1 MLRTQAYLA
10 ICLLAAALGLGGC
23 GLTINN
29 SALSNGSTG
38 TPTGTASGT
47 PVPIQIHV
55 GGPEWSVSGANIQLY
70 AAGTQGMSSS
80 ATPLLAHPVTTHSG
94 GDLTITEAYAC
105 PSPTSQ
111 VYLVASGGNPGLA
124 SGTNNQAL
132 RLLTVLG
139 SCNQLSSS
147 TTYPVNEVTTVGS
160 IWPLSSYMAS
170 STQLGSSPADPS
182 FPTALTKISQLVNL
196 VKGVSPGTGVPAGY
210 AVQSA
215 KLDTLA
221 SDLHA
226 CVSSSGGAAG
236 DGSPCG
242 QLFSLTTAPGGAA
255 PTDTIEAAL
264 HLAQANQLGVEG
276 LFRFVPADAAFQ
288 PVLPEAPT
296 DWDLNLIPIPA
307 APVFV
312 PSGGTYASGQQIML
326 SSTSGATLHYT
337 VDGSTPSLNSSV
349 YMSPLVLSSAETVR
363 AVAITDAISS
373 SVSSAAFSTA
383 FNAGSPVVPTIAVTL
398 PSSSINIGST
408 LTGSLTLNTP
418 AGSGGVAI
426 QLSSSSTSIVAVT
439 PGLVTI
445 PGGQSTVSFSYRG
458 IAAGTAAISAAAPG
472 YVAATARINSVLPQ
486 PTLNGST
493 SVTVV
498 ITPSQ
503 VGAVSPMAVGMKF
516 DRAQFGEP
524 SQLFTGTN
532 AQAVNNFK
540 ALSPLNGESCLLSLG
555 VNDAKPVKWVPGG
568 AAQTPGQVSEAD
580 IDALAE
586 FLKAANCKLDYS
598 APVLNNTPENAAD
611 EVSYVEEKVGGN
623 LIAVGFGNE
632 PDAPRYK
639 TTASEF
645 AATWHA
651 FATAAL
657 ARNNNLYF
665 EGPDVGTAT
674 DLGPWVSAWYKENS
688 SLPLVYAGQHYY
700 VYGPAGCPGC
710 TEALMLENRSAE
722 LYWNTMVSQKDAF
735 EASLEKPLPLVLTET
750 NNFYDGGAPGVS
762 NSYGSALYAYDFV
775 FQASQVGFSTSA
787 FTTLENSSKG
797 YSPLYLSNGLSY
809 GPQPEYYGIYM
820 AALAGYGP
828 MLSTTVQNAD
838 GLHAYTINNVGDSTM
853 TVALVNTTGTNFT
866 VDAMVPTGMSFKPCS
881 DYVMSDSTGLTDTVA
896 VHLNIQGGH
905 FDAYSNIAMGAP
917 YNVSLQGATA
927 TIAVPTYSGVLVNCT
942 Y

>member
-1 MLRTQAYLA
+1 LRTQAYLA
-10 ICLLAAALGLGGC
+10 ICLLAAALGLAGC

-29 SALSNGSTG
+29 SALSTTSSG
-38 TPTGTASGT
+38 TPTGTAANT

-70 AAGTQGMSSS
+70 AAGTQGMGSS
-80 ATPLLAHPVTTHSG
+80 AAPLLAHPVATDSS

-105 PSPTSQ
+105 PSATSQ
-111 VYLVASGGNPGLA
+111 IYLVASGGNPGLA

-147 TTYPVNEVTTVGS
+147 TIYPVNEVTTVGS

-170 STQLGSSPADPS
+170 ATQLGSSPADTS

-226 CVSSSGGAAG
+226 CVSSSGGTAG

-242 QLFSLTTAPGGAA
+242 QLFSLTTAPGDAA
-255 PTDTIEAAL
+255 PTDTIDATL

-276 LFRFVPADAAFQ
+276 LFRFVPANAAFQ

-296 DWDLNLIPIPA
+296 DWDLNLVPIPA

-363 AVAITDAISS
+363 AVAINDAIGS
-373 SVSSAAFSTA
+373 SVSSAAFSVSA
-383 FNAGSPVVPTIAVTL
+383 LPLVPMIAVTL

-426 QLSSSSTSIVAVT
+426 QLSSTATSVVAVT
-439 PGLVTI
+439 PSLVTI
-445 PGGQSTVSFSYRG
+445 PAGRSTGSFSYRG

-472 YVAATARINSVLPQ
+472 YVAATAQINSVLPQ
-486 PTLNGST
+486 PTLNDST
-493 SVTVV
+493 RVTVV
-498 ITPSQ
+498 ITSTQ

-516 DRAQFGEP
+516 TRSQFGDP
-524 SQLFTGTN
+524 SQLFTATN
-532 AQAVNNFK
+532 AGAVNNFK
-540 ALSPLNGESCLLSLG
+540 ALSPLNGESCVLSLG
-555 VNDAKPVKWVPGG
+555 VNDSAPVKWVPGG
-568 AAQTPGQVSEAD
+568 AAQTPGQVSQAD

-586 FLKAANCKLDYS
+586 FLIAANCKLDYS

-611 EVSYVEEKVGGN
+611 EVSYVQEKVGSN

-632 PDAPRYK
+632 PNPATLTP
-639 TTASEF
+639 TGF
-645 AATWHA
+645 AATWNT
-651 FATAAL
+651 FASAAL
-657 ARNNNLYF
+657 ARNNKLQF
-665 EGPDVGTAT
+665 EGPNVGIASL
-674 DLGPWVSAWYKENS
+674 LGPWVSAWYKENS

-700 VYGPAGCPGC
+700 VYGPAGCAGC
-710 TEALMLENRSAE
+710 TEALMLEKRSAE
-722 LYWNTMVSQKDAF
+722 PYWNAMVSQKNSF
-735 EASLEKPLPLVLTET
+735 EASLKKPLPVVLTET

-775 FQASQVGFSTSA
+775 FQASQAGFSTSA
-787 FTTLENSSKG
+787 FTTLENWHEG
-797 YSPLYLSNGLSY
+797 YSPLNLVNGYSY
-809 GPQPEYYGIYM
+809 GPQPEYYGMYM

-828 MLSTTVQNAD
+828 MLSTTVQGAD
-838 GLHAYTINNVGDSTM
+838 GLHAYTINNVANSTM
-853 TVALVNTTGTNFT
+853 TVALVNTTGTSFT
-866 VDAMVPTGMSFKPCS
+866 VSALLPAGMSPKACS
-881 DYVMSDSTGLTDTVA
+881 DYVMSDSAGLTETGA
-896 VHLNIQGGH
+896 VRLNIQGGH
-905 FDAYSNIAMGAP
+905 FDEDSNIAIGAP
-917 YNVSLQGATA
+917 YSVPLNGTTA
-927 TIAVPTYSGVLVNCT
+927 TIAVPAYSGVLVNCT

>member
-29 SALSNGSTG
+29 SALSNSSSGS
-38 TPTGTASGT
+38 PTGTAANT

-55 GGPEWSVSGANIQLY
+55 GGPEWSVSGANIQVY
-70 AAGTQGMSSS
+70 ATGTQGMGSS
-80 ATPLLAHPVTTHSG
+80 ATPLLAHPVTTDSS

-105 PSPTSQ
+105 PSSTSQ
-111 VYLVASGGNPGLA
+111 VYLVASGGNPGLG

-132 RLLTVLG
+132 HLLTVLG

-147 TTYPVNEVTTVGS
+147 TIYPVNEVTTVGS

-170 STQLGSSPADPS
+170 ATQLGSSPADTS
-182 FPTALTKISQLVNL
+182 FLTALTKISQLVNL

-226 CVSSSGGAAG
+226 CVSSSGGAAR

-276 LFRFVPADAAFQ
+276 LFRFVPADAVFQ

-307 APVFV
+307 APVFT

-326 SSTSGATLHYT
+326 SSTSGATLRYT

-373 SVSSAAFSTA
+373 SVSSAAFSVSA
-383 FNAGSPVVPTIAVTL
+383 LPLVPTIAVTL
-398 PSSSINIGST
+398 PSASINIGST
-408 LTGSLTLNTP
+408 LTGSLTLNMP
-418 AGSGGVAI
+418 AGSGGAAI
-426 QLSSSSTSIVAVT
+426 QLSSTAPSVVSVT

-445 PGGQSTVSFSYRG
+445 PAGRSTGSFSYRG
-458 IAAGTAAISAAAPG
+458 SAAGTAAISAAALG
-472 YVAATARINSVLPQ
+472 YVAATAQINSVLPQ
-486 PTLNGST
+486 PTLNDST
-493 SVTVV
+493 PVTVV
-498 ITPSQ
+498 ITSTQ

-516 DRAQFGEP
+516 DRSQFGEP
-524 SQLFTGTN
+524 SRLFTGTN
-532 AQAVNNFK
+532 AQAINNFK
-540 ALSPLNGESCLLSLG
+540 ALSPLKGESCLLSLG
-555 VNDAKPVKWVPGG
+555 VNDAKPVKWVPDG
-568 AAQTPGQVSEAD
+568 AAQTPGQVSQAD

-586 FLKAANCKLDYS
+586 FLKAANCQLDYE
-598 APVLNNTPENAAD
+598 APVLNNTPANAAD
-611 EVSYVEEKVGGN
+611 EVSYVQEKVGSN
-623 LIAVGFGNE
+623 LLAVGFGNE
-632 PDAPRYK
+632 PDAPRYN
-639 TTASEF
+639 TNASEF
-645 AATWHA
+645 AATWNA
-651 FATAAL
+651 FAKAAL
-657 ARNNNLYF
+657 ALNNNLHF

-700 VYGPAGCPGC
+700 VYGPAGCAGLYRGAHVREPLSSGLLEYHGQPGRLVRGF
-710 TEALMLENRSAE
+710 TAEA
-722 LYWNTMVSQKDAF
+722 
-735 EASLEKPLPLVLTET
+735 ASCC
-750 NNFYDGGAPGVS
+750 
-762 NSYGSALYAYDFV
+762 
-775 FQASQVGFSTSA
+775 
-787 FTTLENSSKG
+787 
-797 YSPLYLSNGLSY
+797 
-809 GPQPEYYGIYM
+809 
-820 AALAGYGP
+820 
-828 MLSTTVQNAD
+828 AD
-838 GLHAYTINNVGDSTM
+838 RNE
-853 TVALVNTTGTNFT
+853 
-866 VDAMVPTGMSFKPCS
+866 
-881 DYVMSDSTGLTDTVA
+881 
-896 VHLNIQGGH
+896 
-905 FDAYSNIAMGAP
+905 
-917 YNVSLQGATA
+917 
-927 TIAVPTYSGVLVNCT
+927 
-942 Y
+942 